1 MFTDSK
7 ETELFL
13 IEDNPGLGKSTAP
26 LAAALYQSIG
36 YAVLEPGMDVLK
48 SIEEKF
54 DTVLK
59 AKFPQ
64 RGDEESVIREMK
76 DVFLHRLTHV
86 FQKCEALILKKGISL
101 LYNMKT
107 MIAQHSIRLTDHSW
121 GN

>member
-1 MFTDSK
+1 M
-7 ETELFL
+7 
-13 IEDNPGLGKSTAP
+13 GKSTAP
-26 LAAALYQSIG
+26 LAAASYQSIG
-36 YAVLEPGMDVLK
+36 YAVLEPGSYYRVFYQLIDSNLGMDVLK

-59 AKFPQ
+59 AKFPE